1 MKTCHENGV
10 FGPRDVIIMLYS
22 TLLAYGGRC
31 EMRNDPRA
39 VCLAPFA
46 FSLTYLGSTSGP
58 SIE

>member
-31 EMRNDPRA
+31 ELRNDEM
-39 VCLAPFA
+39 LK
-46 FSLTYLGSTSGP
+46 YLNYSPVSPDLP
-58 SIE
+58 SRLP